1 MKKKNKLFALL
12 LLPVIGMTV
21 ISGCSS
27 AEKTSTGNE
36 VVVNNNGNDY
46 YLDAG
51 IIVNLGKNG
60 ELSAVGCEA
69 TEDNNNVQY
78 VDNIAPEKLSK
89 YKSVYINNA
98 IYCVKE
104 SNLYKYTFTD
114 NKNILKK
121 EEITINSDAF
131 ADEYGSKLIYDLKT
145 DGQYLYFIIKPSMD
159 YMSAVS
165 KDSLYKIGK
174 MSFDGKEV
182 DWYDVVASSY
192 TIDDGYIYYF
202 NNGYTSDGDSYSFN
216 FENSGLYKMKLDGSG
231 KELMYND
238 FETESDTKNQLY
250 FYNLNDMKVYG
261 DYLYFANYSSQGE
274 NKVCR
279 IKKDG
284 SNLETV
290 SKNSAYSLS
299 LDTENNKL
307 YYIGRSDNTGLAKRK
322 CYEISL
328 DTFNETELFETGI
341 NEPAIY
347 YFNNYLY
354 LNYSGGLA
362 GGLIYGDGR
371 PKGNFAGLRYDI
383 ANKKVEQLV
392 ERYNKQELED
402 GIFTTIKYDGPYLEW
417 KSE

>member
-1 MKKKNKLFALL
+1 MKKKNILFALL

-27 AEKTSTGNE
+27 SEKTSTGNE

-202 NNGYTSDGDSYSFN
+202 NNGYTSDGDSYSFY

-279 IKKDG
+279 IKRDG
-284 SNLETV
+284 SDFETV

-299 LDTENNKL
+299 FDTENNKL
-307 YYIGRSDNTGLAKRK
+307 YYVGRSDTTGLAKRK

-328 DTFNETELFETGI
+328 DTFDETELFEISI
-341 NEPAIY
+341 NEPDVY
-347 YFNNYLY
+347 YYNNYLY
-354 LNYSGGLA
+354 LNYADTALA
-362 GGLIYGDGR
+362 ADISSVMIGE
-371 PKGNFAGLRYDI
+371 RYDTV
-383 ANKKVEQLV
+383 NQKLELLYGH
-392 ERYNKQELED
+392 YNKQELED

>member
-27 AEKTSTGNE
+27 SEKTSTGNE

-145 DGQYLYFIIKPSMD
+145 DGQYIYFIIKPSMD

-202 NNGYTSDGDSYSFN
+202 NNGYTPDGGSYSFN

-238 FETESDTKNQLY
+238 FEPESDTKNQLY
-250 FYNLNDMKVYG
+250 FYDLKDMKVYG
-261 DYLYFANYSSQGE
+261 DYLYFANYSSKGE

-284 SNLETV
+284 SDFETV

-299 LDTENNKL
+299 FDTENNKL
-307 YYIGRSDNTGLAKRK
+307 YYIGRGDNTGLAKRK
-322 CYEISL
+322 CYEILL
-328 DTFNETELFETGI
+328 DTFDETELFEIGI
-341 NEPAIY
+341 NEPDVY
-347 YFNNYLY
+347 YYNNYLY
-354 LNYSGGLA
+354 LNYADTALA
-362 GGLIYGDGR
+362 ADISSVSSVMIGE
-371 PKGNFAGLRYDI
+371 RYDTV
-383 ANKKVEQLV
+383 NKKLELLYGH
-392 ERYNKQELED
+392 YNKQEIKD

>member
-192 TIDDGYIYYF
+192 TIDDVYIYYF
-202 NNGYTSDGDSYSFN
+202 NNGYTPDGGSYSFN

-238 FETESDTKNQLY
+238 FEPESDTKNQLY
-250 FYNLNDMKVYG
+250 FYDLKDMKVYG
-261 DYLYFANYSSQGE
+261 DYLYFANYSSKGE

-284 SNLETV
+284 SDFETV

-299 LDTENNKL
+299 FDTENNKL
-307 YYIGRSDNTGLAKRK
+307 YYIGRGDNTGLAKRK
-322 CYEISL
+322 CYEILL
-328 DTFNETELFETGI
+328 DTFDETELFEIGI
-341 NEPAIY
+341 NEPDVY
-347 YFNNYLY
+347 YYNNYLY
-354 LNYSGGLA
+354 LNYADTALA
-362 GGLIYGDGR
+362 ADISSVSSVMIGE
-371 PKGNFAGLRYDI
+371 RYDTV
-383 ANKKVEQLV
+383 NKKLELLYGH
-392 ERYNKQELED
+392 YNKQEIKD

>member
-202 NNGYTSDGDSYSFN
+202 NNGYTPDGGSYSFN

-238 FETESDTKNQLY
+238 FELESDTKNQLY
-250 FYNLNDMKVYG
+250 FYDLKDMKVYG
-261 DYLYFANYSSQGE
+261 DYLYFANYSSKGE

-284 SNLETV
+284 SDFETV

-299 LDTENNKL
+299 FDTENNKL
-307 YYIGRSDNTGLAKRK
+307 YYIGRGDNTGLAKRK
-322 CYEISL
+322 CYEILL
-328 DTFNETELFETGI
+328 DTFDETELFEIGI
-341 NEPAIY
+341 NEPDVY
-347 YFNNYLY
+347 YYNNYLY
-354 LNYSGGLA
+354 LNYADTALA
-362 GGLIYGDGR
+362 ADISSVSSVMIGE
-371 PKGNFAGLRYDI
+371 RYDTV
-383 ANKKVEQLV
+383 NKKLELLYGH
-392 ERYNKQELED
+392 YNKQ
-402 GIFTTIKYDGPYLEW
+402 
-417 KSE
+417 

>member
-27 AEKTSTGNE
+27 SEKTSTGNE

-250 FYNLNDMKVYG
+250 FYDLKDMKVYG
-261 DYLYFANYSSQGE
+261 DYLYFANYSSKGE

-284 SNLETV
+284 SDFETV

-299 LDTENNKL
+299 FDTENNKL
-307 YYIGRSDNTGLAKRK
+307 YYIGRGDNTGLAKRK
-322 CYEISL
+322 CYEILL
-328 DTFNETELFETGI
+328 DTFDETELFEIGI
-341 NEPAIY
+341 NEPDVY
-347 YFNNYLY
+347 YYNNYLY
-354 LNYSGGLA
+354 LNYADTALA
-362 GGLIYGDGR
+362 ADISSVSSVMIGE
-371 PKGNFAGLRYDI
+371 RYDTV
-383 ANKKVEQLV
+383 NKKLELLYGH
-392 ERYNKQELED
+392 YNKQEIKD

>member
-279 IKKDG
+279 IKRDG
-284 SNLETV
+284 SDFETV

-299 LDTENNKL
+299 FDTENNKL
-307 YYIGRSDNTGLAKRK
+307 YYVGRSDTTGLAKRK

-328 DTFNETELFETGI
+328 DTFDETELFEISI
-341 NEPAIY
+341 NEPDVY
-347 YFNNYLY
+347 YYNNYLY
-354 LNYSGGLA
+354 LNYADTALA
-362 GGLIYGDGR
+362 ADISSVMIGE
-371 PKGNFAGLRYDI
+371 RYDTV
-383 ANKKVEQLV
+383 NQKLELLYGH
-392 ERYNKQELED
+392 YNKQELED

>member
-145 DGQYLYFIIKPSMD
+145 DGQYLYFIIKPSTD

-202 NNGYTSDGDSYSFN
+202 NNGYTPDGGSYSFN

-238 FETESDTKNQLY
+238 FEPESDTKNQLY
-250 FYNLNDMKVYG
+250 FYDLKDMKVYG
-261 DYLYFANYSSQGE
+261 DYLYFANYSSKGE

-284 SNLETV
+284 SDFETV

-299 LDTENNKL
+299 FDTENNKL
-307 YYIGRSDNTGLAKRK
+307 YYIGRGDNTGLAKRK
-322 CYEISL
+322 CYEILL
-328 DTFNETELFETGI
+328 DTFDETELFEIGI
-341 NEPAIY
+341 NEPDVY
-347 YFNNYLY
+347 YYNNYLY
-354 LNYSGGLA
+354 LNYADTALA
-362 GGLIYGDGR
+362 ADISSVSSVMIGE
-371 PKGNFAGLRYDI
+371 RYDTV
-383 ANKKVEQLV
+383 NKKLELLYGH
-392 ERYNKQELED
+392 YNKQEIKD

>member
-216 FENSGLYKMKLDGSG
+216 FENSSLYKMKLDGSG

-279 IKKDG
+279 IKRDG
-284 SNLETV
+284 SDFETV

-299 LDTENNKL
+299 FDTENNKL
-307 YYIGRSDNTGLAKRK
+307 YYVGRSDTTGLAKRK

-328 DTFNETELFETGI
+328 DTFDETELFEISI
-341 NEPAIY
+341 NEPDVY
-347 YFNNYLY
+347 YYNNYLY
-354 LNYSGGLA
+354 LNYADTALA
-362 GGLIYGDGR
+362 ADISSVMIGE
-371 PKGNFAGLRYDI
+371 RYDTV
-383 ANKKVEQLV
+383 NQKLELLYGH
-392 ERYNKQELED
+392 YNKQELED

>member
-216 FENSGLYKMKLDGSG
+216 FENSGLYKMKLDGSD

-279 IKKDG
+279 IKRDG
-284 SNLETV
+284 SDFETV

-299 LDTENNKL
+299 FDTENNKL
-307 YYIGRSDNTGLAKRK
+307 YYVGRSDTTGLAKRK

-328 DTFNETELFETGI
+328 DTFDETELFEISI
-341 NEPAIY
+341 NEPDVY
-347 YFNNYLY
+347 YYNNYLY
-354 LNYSGGLA
+354 LNYADTALA
-362 GGLIYGDGR
+362 ADISSVMIGE
-371 PKGNFAGLRYDI
+371 RYDTV
-383 ANKKVEQLV
+383 NQKLELLYGH
-392 ERYNKQELED
+392 YNKQELED

>member
-202 NNGYTSDGDSYSFN
+202 NNGYTPDGGSYSFN

-238 FETESDTKNQLY
+238 FEPESDTKNQLY
-250 FYNLNDMKVYG
+250 FYDLKDMKVYG
-261 DYLYFANYSSQGE
+261 DYLYFANYSSKGE

-284 SNLETV
+284 SDFETV

-299 LDTENNKL
+299 FDTENNKL
-307 YYIGRSDNTGLAKRK
+307 YYIGRGDNTGLAKRK
-322 CYEISL
+322 YYEILL
-328 DTFNETELFETGI
+328 DTFDETELFEIGI
-341 NEPAIY
+341 NEPDVY
-347 YFNNYLY
+347 YYNNYLY
-354 LNYSGGLA
+354 LNYADTALA
-362 GGLIYGDGR
+362 ADISSVSSVMIGE
-371 PKGNFAGLRYDI
+371 RYDTV
-383 ANKKVEQLV
+383 NKKLELLYGH
-392 ERYNKQELED
+392 YNKQEIKD

>member
-1 MKKKNKLFALL
+1 MKKKNKFSTLL

-27 AEKTSTGNE
+27 VDKASTGNE

-51 IIVNLGKNG
+51 IIVNLGKDG

-69 TEDNNNVQY
+69 TEDNDNVQY
-78 VDNIAPEKLSK
+78 VDDIVPEKLSK
-89 YKSVYINNA
+89 NKSVYINNA

-279 IKKDG
+279 IKRDG
-284 SNLETV
+284 SDFETV

-299 LDTENNKL
+299 FDTENNKL
-307 YYIGRSDNTGLAKRK
+307 YYVGRSDTTSLAKRK

-328 DTFNETELFETGI
+328 DTFDETELFEISI
-341 NEPAIY
+341 NEPDVY
-347 YFNNYLY
+347 YYNNYLY
-354 LNYSGGLA
+354 LNYADTALA
-362 GGLIYGDGR
+362 ADISSVMIGE
-371 PKGNFAGLRYDI
+371 RYDTV
-383 ANKKVEQLV
+383 NQKLELLYGH
-392 ERYNKQELED
+392 YNKQELED

>member
-202 NNGYTSDGDSYSFN
+202 NNGYTPDGGSYSFN

-238 FETESDTKNQLY
+238 FEPESDTKNQLY
-250 FYNLNDMKVYG
+250 FYDLKDMKVYG
-261 DYLYFANYSSQGE
+261 DYLYFANYSSKGE

-284 SNLETV
+284 SDFETV

-299 LDTENNKL
+299 FDTENNKL
-307 YYIGRSDNTGLAKRK
+307 YYIGRGDNTGLAKRK
-322 CYEISL
+322 CYEILL
-328 DTFNETELFETGI
+328 DTFDETELFEIGI
-341 NEPAIY
+341 NEPDVY
-347 YFNNYLY
+347 YYNNYLY
-354 LNYSGGLA
+354 LNYADTALA
-362 GGLIYGDGR
+362 
-371 PKGNFAGLRYDI
+371 ADI
-383 ANKKVEQLV
+383 SSVSSVMIGERHDTVNKKLELLYGH
-392 ERYNKQELED
+392 YNKQEIKD

>member
-27 AEKTSTGNE
+27 AEKTSIGNE

-60 ELSAVGCEA
+60 ELSAVGCEV

-279 IKKDG
+279 IKRDG
-284 SNLETV
+284 SDFETV

-299 LDTENNKL
+299 FDTENNKL
-307 YYIGRSDNTGLAKRK
+307 YYVGRSDTTGLAKRK

-328 DTFNETELFETGI
+328 DTFDETELFEISI
-341 NEPAIY
+341 NEPDVY
-347 YFNNYLY
+347 YYNNYLY
-354 LNYSGGLA
+354 LNYADTALA
-362 GGLIYGDGR
+362 ADISSVMIGE
-371 PKGNFAGLRYDI
+371 RYDTV
-383 ANKKVEQLV
+383 NQKLELLYGH
-392 ERYNKQELED
+392 YNKQELED

>member
-202 NNGYTSDGDSYSFN
+202 NNGYTPDGSSYSFN

-238 FETESDTKNQLY
+238 FEPESDTKNQLY
-250 FYNLNDMKVYG
+250 FYDLKDMKVYG
-261 DYLYFANYSSQGE
+261 DYLYFANYSSKGE

-284 SNLETV
+284 SDFETV

-299 LDTENNKL
+299 FDTENNKL
-307 YYIGRSDNTGLAKRK
+307 YYIGRGDNTGLAKRK
-322 CYEISL
+322 CYEILL
-328 DTFNETELFETGI
+328 DTFDETELFEIGI
-341 NEPAIY
+341 NEPDVY
-347 YFNNYLY
+347 YYNNYLY
-354 LNYSGGLA
+354 LNYADTALA
-362 GGLIYGDGR
+362 ADISSVSSVMIGE
-371 PKGNFAGLRYDI
+371 RYDTV
-383 ANKKVEQLV
+383 NKKLELLYGH
-392 ERYNKQELED
+392 YNKQEIKD

>member
-202 NNGYTSDGDSYSFN
+202 NNGYTPDGGSYSFN
-216 FENSGLYKMKLDGSG
+216 FENSGLYKMKIDGSG

-238 FETESDTKNQLY
+238 FELESDTKNQLY
-250 FYNLNDMKVYG
+250 FYDLKDMKVYG
-261 DYLYFANYSSQGE
+261 DYLYFANYSSKGE

-284 SNLETV
+284 SDFETV

-299 LDTENNKL
+299 FDTENNKL
-307 YYIGRSDNTGLAKRK
+307 YYIGRGDNTGLAKRK
-322 CYEISL
+322 CYEILL
-328 DTFNETELFETGI
+328 DTFDETELFEIGI
-341 NEPAIY
+341 NEPDVY
-347 YFNNYLY
+347 YYNNYLY
-354 LNYSGGLA
+354 LNYADTALA
-362 GGLIYGDGR
+362 ADISSVSSVMIGE
-371 PKGNFAGLRYDI
+371 RYDTV
-383 ANKKVEQLV
+383 NKKLELLYGH
-392 ERYNKQELED
+392 YNKQEIKD

>member
-192 TIDDGYIYYF
+192 TINDGYIYYF
-202 NNGYTSDGDSYSFN
+202 NNGYTPDGDSYSFN
-216 FENSGLYKMKLDGSG
+216 FEKSGLYKMKIDGSG

-250 FYNLNDMKVYG
+250 FYNLKDMKVYG

-307 YYIGRSDNTGLAKRK
+307 YYVGRSDTTGLANRK

-328 DTFNETELFETGI
+328 DTFDETELFEISI
-341 NEPAIY
+341 NEPDIY
-347 YFNNYLY
+347 YYNNYLY
-354 LNYSGGLA
+354 LNYADTVLA
-362 GGLIYGDGR
+362 ADISTVMIGE
-371 PKGNFAGLRYDI
+371 RYDTV
-383 ANKKVEQLV
+383 NKKLELLYGY
-392 ERYNKQELED
+392 YNRQEIKD
-402 GIFTTIKYDGPYLEW
+402 GIFTTIKYEGPYLEW

>member
-202 NNGYTSDGDSYSFN
+202 NNGYTFDGDSYSFN

-279 IKKDG
+279 IKRDG
-284 SNLETV
+284 SDFETV

-299 LDTENNKL
+299 FDTENNKL
-307 YYIGRSDNTGLAKRK
+307 YYVGRSDTTGLAKRK

-328 DTFNETELFETGI
+328 DTFDETELFEISI
-341 NEPAIY
+341 NEPDVY
-347 YFNNYLY
+347 YYNNYLY
-354 LNYSGGLA
+354 LNYADTALA
-362 GGLIYGDGR
+362 ADISSVMIGE
-371 PKGNFAGLRYDI
+371 RYDTV
-383 ANKKVEQLV
+383 NQKLELLYGH
-392 ERYNKQELED
+392 YNKQELED

>member
-27 AEKTSTGNE
+27 SEKTSTGNE

-202 NNGYTSDGDSYSFN
+202 NNGYTPDGGSYSFN

-238 FETESDTKNQLY
+238 FEPESDTKNQLY
-250 FYNLNDMKVYG
+250 FYDLKDMKVYG
-261 DYLYFANYSSQGE
+261 DYLYFVNYSSKGE

-284 SNLETV
+284 SDFETV

-299 LDTENNKL
+299 FDTENNKL
-307 YYIGRSDNTGLAKRK
+307 YYIGRGDNTGLAKRK
-322 CYEISL
+322 CYEILL
-328 DTFNETELFETGI
+328 DTFDETELFEIGI
-341 NEPAIY
+341 NEPDVY
-347 YFNNYLY
+347 YYNNYLY
-354 LNYSGGLA
+354 LNYADTALA
-362 GGLIYGDGR
+362 ADISSVSSVMIGE
-371 PKGNFAGLRYDI
+371 RYDTV
-383 ANKKVEQLV
+383 NKKLELLYGH
-392 ERYNKQELED
+392 YNKQEIKD

>member
-69 TEDNNNVQY
+69 TEDNNNAQY

-202 NNGYTSDGDSYSFN
+202 NNGYTPDGGSYSFN

-238 FETESDTKNQLY
+238 FEPESDTKNQLY
-250 FYNLNDMKVYG
+250 FYDLKDMKVYG
-261 DYLYFANYSSQGE
+261 DYLYFANYSSKGE

-284 SNLETV
+284 SDFETV

-299 LDTENNKL
+299 FDTENNKL
-307 YYIGRSDNTGLAKRK
+307 YYIGRGDNTGLAKRK
-322 CYEISL
+322 CYEILL
-328 DTFNETELFETGI
+328 DTFDETELFEIGI
-341 NEPAIY
+341 NEPDVY
-347 YFNNYLY
+347 YYNNYLY
-354 LNYSGGLA
+354 LNYADTALA
-362 GGLIYGDGR
+362 ADISSVSSVMIGE
-371 PKGNFAGLRYDI
+371 RYDTV
-383 ANKKVEQLV
+383 NKKLELLYGH
-392 ERYNKQELED
+392 YNKQEIKD

>member
-192 TIDDGYIYYF
+192 TIDDGY
-202 NNGYTSDGDSYSFN
+202 TSDGDSYSFN

-279 IKKDG
+279 IKRDG
-284 SNLETV
+284 SDFETV

-299 LDTENNKL
+299 FDTENNKL
-307 YYIGRSDNTGLAKRK
+307 YYVGRSDTTGLAKRK

-328 DTFNETELFETGI
+328 DTFDETELFEISI
-341 NEPAIY
+341 NEPDVY
-347 YFNNYLY
+347 YYNNYLY
-354 LNYSGGLA
+354 LNYADTALA
-362 GGLIYGDGR
+362 ADISSVMIGE
-371 PKGNFAGLRYDI
+371 RYDTV
-383 ANKKVEQLV
+383 NQKLELLYGH
-392 ERYNKQELED
+392 YNKQELED

>member
-202 NNGYTSDGDSYSFN
+202 NNGYTPDGGSYSFN

-238 FETESDTKNQLY
+238 FEPESDTKNQLF
-250 FYNLNDMKVYG
+250 FYDLKDMKVYG
-261 DYLYFANYSSQGE
+261 DYLYFANYSSKGE

-284 SNLETV
+284 SDFETV

-299 LDTENNKL
+299 FDTENNKL
-307 YYIGRSDNTGLAKRK
+307 YYIGRGDNTGLAKRK
-322 CYEISL
+322 CYEILL
-328 DTFNETELFETGI
+328 DTFDETELFEIGI
-341 NEPAIY
+341 NEPDVY
-347 YFNNYLY
+347 YYNNYLY
-354 LNYSGGLA
+354 LNYADTALA
-362 GGLIYGDGR
+362 ADISSVSSVMIGE
-371 PKGNFAGLRYDI
+371 RYDTV
-383 ANKKVEQLV
+383 NKKLELLYGH
-392 ERYNKQELED
+392 YNKQEIKD

>member
-238 FETESDTKNQLY
+238 FETESDTKNELY

-279 IKKDG
+279 IKRDG
-284 SNLETV
+284 SDFETV

-299 LDTENNKL
+299 FDTENNKL
-307 YYIGRSDNTGLAKRK
+307 YYVGRSDTTGLAKRK

-328 DTFNETELFETGI
+328 DTFDETELFEISI
-341 NEPAIY
+341 NEPDVY
-347 YFNNYLY
+347 YYNNYLY
-354 LNYSGGLA
+354 LNYADTALA
-362 GGLIYGDGR
+362 ADISSVMIGE
-371 PKGNFAGLRYDI
+371 RYDTV
-383 ANKKVEQLV
+383 NQKLELLYGH
-392 ERYNKQELED
+392 YNKQELED

>member
-202 NNGYTSDGDSYSFN
+202 NNGYTPDGGSYSFN

-238 FETESDTKNQLY
+238 FEPESDTKNQLY
-250 FYNLNDMKVYG
+250 FYDLKDMKVYG
-261 DYLYFANYSSQGE
+261 DYLYFANYSSKGE

-284 SNLETV
+284 SDFETV

-299 LDTENNKL
+299 FDTENNKL
-307 YYIGRSDNTGLAKRK
+307 YYIGRGDNTGLAKRK
-322 CYEISL
+322 CYEILL
-328 DTFNETELFETGI
+328 DTFDETELFEIGI
-341 NEPAIY
+341 NEPDVY
-347 YFNNYLY
+347 YYNNYLY
-354 LNYSGGLA
+354 LNYADTALA
-362 GGLIYGDGR
+362 ADISSVSSVMIGE
-371 PKGNFAGLRYDI
+371 RYDTV
-383 ANKKVEQLV
+383 NKKLELLYGQ
-392 ERYNKQELED
+392 YNKQEIKD

>member
-202 NNGYTSDGDSYSFN
+202 NNGYTPDGGSYSFN

-238 FETESDTKNQLY
+238 FEPESDTKNQLY
-250 FYNLNDMKVYG
+250 FYDLKDMKVYG
-261 DYLYFANYSSQGE
+261 DYLYFANYSSKGE

-284 SNLETV
+284 SDFETV

-299 LDTENNKL
+299 FDTENNKL
-307 YYIGRSDNTGLAKRK
+307 YYIGRGDNTGLAKRK
-322 CYEISL
+322 CYEILL
-328 DTFNETELFETGI
+328 DTFDETELFEIGI
-341 NEPAIY
+341 NEPDVY
-347 YFNNYLY
+347 YYNNYLY
-354 LNYSGGLA
+354 LNYADTALA
-362 GGLIYGDGR
+362 ADISSVSSVMIGE
-371 PKGNFAGLRYDI
+371 RYDTV
-383 ANKKVEQLV
+383 NKKLELLYGH
-392 ERYNKQELED
+392 YNKQEIKE

>member
-1 MKKKNKLFALL
+1 MKKKNILFALL

-202 NNGYTSDGDSYSFN
+202 NNGYTPDGGSYSFN

-238 FETESDTKNQLY
+238 FEPESDTKNQLY
-250 FYNLNDMKVYG
+250 FYDLKDMKVYG
-261 DYLYFANYSSQGE
+261 DYLYFANYSSKGE

-284 SNLETV
+284 SDFETV

-299 LDTENNKL
+299 FDTENNKL
-307 YYIGRSDNTGLAKRK
+307 YYKGRGDNTGLAKRK
-322 CYEISL
+322 CYEILL
-328 DTFNETELFETGI
+328 DTFDETELFEIGI
-341 NEPAIY
+341 NEPDVY
-347 YFNNYLY
+347 YYNNYLY
-354 LNYSGGLA
+354 LNYADTALA
-362 GGLIYGDGR
+362 ADISSVSSVMIGE
-371 PKGNFAGLRYDI
+371 RYDTV
-383 ANKKVEQLV
+383 NKKLELLYGH
-392 ERYNKQELED
+392 YNKQEIKD

>member
-27 AEKTSTGNE
+27 SEKTSTGNE

-279 IKKDG
+279 IKRNG
-284 SNLETV
+284 SDFETV

-299 LDTENNKL
+299 FDTENNKL
-307 YYIGRSDNTGLAKRK
+307 YYVGRSDTTGLAKRK

-328 DTFNETELFETGI
+328 DTFDETELFEISI
-341 NEPAIY
+341 NEPDVY
-347 YFNNYLY
+347 YYNNYLY
-354 LNYSGGLA
+354 LNYADTALA
-362 GGLIYGDGR
+362 ADISSVMIGE
-371 PKGNFAGLRYDI
+371 RYDTV
-383 ANKKVEQLV
+383 NQKLELLYGH
-392 ERYNKQELED
+392 YNKQELED

>member
-27 AEKTSTGNE
+27 SEKTSTGNE

-279 IKKDG
+279 IKRDG
-284 SNLETV
+284 SDFETV

-299 LDTENNKL
+299 FDTENNKL
-307 YYIGRSDNTGLAKRK
+307 YYVGRSDTTGLAKRK

-328 DTFNETELFETGI
+328 DTFDETELFEISI
-341 NEPAIY
+341 NEPDVY
-347 YFNNYLY
+347 YYNNYLY
-354 LNYSGGLA
+354 LNYADTALA
-362 GGLIYGDGR
+362 ADISSVMIGE
-371 PKGNFAGLRYDI
+371 RYDTV
-383 ANKKVEQLV
+383 NQKLELLYGH
-392 ERYNKQELED
+392 YNKQELED

>member
-27 AEKTSTGNE
+27 SEKTSTGNE

-202 NNGYTSDGDSYSFN
+202 NNGYTPDGGSYSFN
-216 FENSGLYKMKLDGSG
+216 FENSGLYKIKLDGSG

-238 FETESDTKNQLY
+238 FEPESDTKNQLY
-250 FYNLNDMKVYG
+250 FYDLKDMKVYG
-261 DYLYFANYSSQGE
+261 DYLYFANYSSKGE

-284 SNLETV
+284 SDFETV

-299 LDTENNKL
+299 FDTENNKL
-307 YYIGRSDNTGLAKRK
+307 YYIGRGDNTGLAKRK
-322 CYEISL
+322 CYEILL
-328 DTFNETELFETGI
+328 DTFDETELFEIGI
-341 NEPAIY
+341 NEPDVY
-347 YFNNYLY
+347 YYNNYLY
-354 LNYSGGLA
+354 LNYADTALA
-362 GGLIYGDGR
+362 ADISSVSSVMIGE
-371 PKGNFAGLRYDI
+371 RYDTV
-383 ANKKVEQLV
+383 NKKLELLYGH
-392 ERYNKQELED
+392 YNKQEIKD

>member
-27 AEKTSTGNE
+27 SEKTSTGNE

-202 NNGYTSDGDSYSFN
+202 NNGYTPDGGSYSFN

-238 FETESDTKNQLY
+238 FEPESDTKNQLY
-250 FYNLNDMKVYG
+250 FYDLKDMKVYG
-261 DYLYFANYSSQGE
+261 DYLYFANYSSKGE

-284 SNLETV
+284 SDFETV

-299 LDTENNKL
+299 FDTENNKL
-307 YYIGRSDNTGLAKRK
+307 YYIGRGDNTGLAKRK
-322 CYEISL
+322 CYEILL
-328 DTFNETELFETGI
+328 DTFDETELFEIGI
-341 NEPAIY
+341 NEPDVY
-347 YFNNYLY
+347 YYNNYL
-354 LNYSGGLA
+354 NYADTALA
-362 GGLIYGDGR
+362 ADISSVSSVMIGE
-371 PKGNFAGLRYDI
+371 RYDTV
-383 ANKKVEQLV
+383 NKKLELLYGH
-392 ERYNKQELED
+392 YNKQEIKD

>member
-145 DGQYLYFIIKPSMD
+145 DGQYLYFIIEPFMD

-279 IKKDG
+279 IKRDG
-284 SNLETV
+284 SDFETV

-299 LDTENNKL
+299 FDTENNKL
-307 YYIGRSDNTGLAKRK
+307 YYVGRSDTTGLAKRK

-328 DTFNETELFETGI
+328 DTFDETELFEISI
-341 NEPAIY
+341 NEPDVY
-347 YFNNYLY
+347 YYNNYLY
-354 LNYSGGLA
+354 LNYADTALA
-362 GGLIYGDGR
+362 ADISSVMIGE
-371 PKGNFAGLRYDI
+371 RYDTV
-383 ANKKVEQLV
+383 NQKLELLYGH
-392 ERYNKQELED
+392 YNKQELED

>member
-202 NNGYTSDGDSYSFN
+202 NNGYTPDGGSYSFN

-238 FETESDTKNQLY
+238 FEPESDTKNQLY
-250 FYNLNDMKVYG
+250 FYDLKDMKVYG
-261 DYLYFANYSSQGE
+261 DYLYFANYSSKGE

-284 SNLETV
+284 SDFETV

-299 LDTENNKL
+299 FDTENNKL
-307 YYIGRSDNTGLAKRK
+307 YYIGRGDNTGLAKRK
-322 CYEISL
+322 CYEILL
-328 DTFNETELFETGI
+328 DTFDETELFEIWI
-341 NEPAIY
+341 NEPDVY
-347 YFNNYLY
+347 YYNNYLY
-354 LNYSGGLA
+354 LNYADTALA
-362 GGLIYGDGR
+362 ADISSVSSVMIGE
-371 PKGNFAGLRYDI
+371 RYDTV
-383 ANKKVEQLV
+383 NKKLELLYGH
-392 ERYNKQELED
+392 YNKQEIKD

>member
-238 FETESDTKNQLY
+238 FEPESDTKNQLY
-250 FYNLNDMKVYG
+250 FYDLKDMKVYG
-261 DYLYFANYSSQGE
+261 DYLYFANYSSKGE

-284 SNLETV
+284 SDFETV

-299 LDTENNKL
+299 FDTENNKL
-307 YYIGRSDNTGLAKRK
+307 YYIGRGDNTGLAKRK
-322 CYEISL
+322 CYEILL
-328 DTFNETELFETGI
+328 DTFDETELFEIGI
-341 NEPAIY
+341 NEPDVY
-347 YFNNYLY
+347 YYNNYLY
-354 LNYSGGLA
+354 LNYADTALA
-362 GGLIYGDGR
+362 ADISSVSSVMIGE
-371 PKGNFAGLRYDI
+371 RYDTV
-383 ANKKVEQLV
+383 NKKLELLYGH
-392 ERYNKQELED
+392 YNKQEIKD

>member
-51 IIVNLGKNG
+51 IIVNLGNNG

-114 NKNILKK
+114 NKIILKK

-202 NNGYTSDGDSYSFN
+202 NNGYTPDGGSYSFN

-238 FETESDTKNQLY
+238 FEPESDTKNQLY
-250 FYNLNDMKVYG
+250 FYDLKDMKVYG
-261 DYLYFANYSSQGE
+261 DYLYFANYSSKGE

-284 SNLETV
+284 SDFETV

-299 LDTENNKL
+299 FDTENNKL
-307 YYIGRSDNTGLAKRK
+307 YYIGRGDNTGLAKRK
-322 CYEISL
+322 CYEILL
-328 DTFNETELFETGI
+328 DTFDETELFEIGI
-341 NEPAIY
+341 NEPDVY
-347 YFNNYLY
+347 YYNNYLY
-354 LNYSGGLA
+354 LNYADTALA
-362 GGLIYGDGR
+362 ADISSVSSVMIGE
-371 PKGNFAGLRYDI
+371 RYDTV
-383 ANKKVEQLV
+383 NKKLELLYGH
-392 ERYNKQELED
+392 YNKQEIKD

>member
-27 AEKTSTGNE
+27 SEKTSTGNE

-202 NNGYTSDGDSYSFN
+202 NNGYTPDGGSYSFN

-238 FETESDTKNQLY
+238 FEPESDTKNQLY
-250 FYNLNDMKVYG
+250 FYDLKDMKVYG
-261 DYLYFANYSSQGE
+261 DYLYFANYSSKGE

-284 SNLETV
+284 SDFETV

-299 LDTENNKL
+299 FDTENNKL
-307 YYIGRSDNTGLAKRK
+307 YYIGRGDNIGLAKRK
-322 CYEISL
+322 CYEILL
-328 DTFNETELFETGI
+328 DTFDETELFEIGI
-341 NEPAIY
+341 NEPDVY
-347 YFNNYLY
+347 YYNNYLY
-354 LNYSGGLA
+354 LNYADTALA
-362 GGLIYGDGR
+362 ADISSVSSVMIGE
-371 PKGNFAGLRYDI
+371 RYDTV
-383 ANKKVEQLV
+383 NKKLELLYGH
-392 ERYNKQELED
+392 YNKQEIKD

>member
-27 AEKTSTGNE
+27 SEKTSTGNE

-159 YMSAVS
+159 LTRPPKVRPKKSNY
-165 KDSLYKIGK
+165 G
-174 MSFDGKEV
+174 GR
-182 DWYDVVASSY
+182 
-192 TIDDGYIYYF
+192 
-202 NNGYTSDGDSYSFN
+202 
-216 FENSGLYKMKLDGSG
+216 
-231 KELMYND
+231 
-238 FETESDTKNQLY
+238 Y
-250 FYNLNDMKVYG
+250 FYVK
-261 DYLYFANYSSQGE
+261 
-274 NKVCR
+274 
-279 IKKDG
+279 I
-284 SNLETV
+284 
-290 SKNSAYSLS
+290 
-299 LDTENNKL
+299 
-307 YYIGRSDNTGLAKRK
+307 
-322 CYEISL
+322 
-328 DTFNETELFETGI
+328 
-341 NEPAIY
+341 
-347 YFNNYLY
+347 
-354 LNYSGGLA
+354 
-362 GGLIYGDGR
+362 
-371 PKGNFAGLRYDI
+371 
-383 ANKKVEQLV
+383 QL
-392 ERYNKQELED
+392 
-402 GIFTTIKYDGPYLEW
+402 
-417 KSE
+417 

>member
-121 EEITINSDAF
+121 EEITINSDDF

-202 NNGYTSDGDSYSFN
+202 NNGYTPDGGSYSFN

-238 FETESDTKNQLY
+238 FEPESDTKNQLY
-250 FYNLNDMKVYG
+250 FYDLKDMKVYG
-261 DYLYFANYSSQGE
+261 DYLYFANYSSKGE

-284 SNLETV
+284 SDFETV

-299 LDTENNKL
+299 FDTENNKL
-307 YYIGRSDNTGLAKRK
+307 YYIGRGDNTGLAKRK
-322 CYEISL
+322 CYEILL
-328 DTFNETELFETGI
+328 DTFDETELFEIGI
-341 NEPAIY
+341 NEPDVY
-347 YFNNYLY
+347 YYNNYLY
-354 LNYSGGLA
+354 LNYADTALA
-362 GGLIYGDGR
+362 ADISSVSSVMIGE
-371 PKGNFAGLRYDI
+371 RYDTV
-383 ANKKVEQLV
+383 NKKLELLYGH
-392 ERYNKQELED
+392 YNKQEIKD

>member
-27 AEKTSTGNE
+27 SEKTSTGNE

-202 NNGYTSDGDSYSFN
+202 NNGYTPDGGSYSFN

-231 KELMYND
+231 KEFMYND
-238 FETESDTKNQLY
+238 FEPESDTKNQLY
-250 FYNLNDMKVYG
+250 FYDLKDMKVYG
-261 DYLYFANYSSQGE
+261 DYLYFANYSSKGE

-284 SNLETV
+284 SDFETV

-299 LDTENNKL
+299 FDTENNKL
-307 YYIGRSDNTGLAKRK
+307 YYIGRGDNTGLAKRK
-322 CYEISL
+322 CYEILL
-328 DTFNETELFETGI
+328 DTFDETELFEIGI
-341 NEPAIY
+341 NEPDVY
-347 YFNNYLY
+347 YYNNYLY
-354 LNYSGGLA
+354 LNYADTALA
-362 GGLIYGDGR
+362 ADISSVSSVMIGE
-371 PKGNFAGLRYDI
+371 RYDTV
-383 ANKKVEQLV
+383 NKKLELLYGH
-392 ERYNKQELED
+392 YNKQEIKD

>member
-51 IIVNLGKNG
+51 IIVNLGING

-279 IKKDG
+279 IKRDG
-284 SNLETV
+284 SDFETV

-299 LDTENNKL
+299 FDTENNKL
-307 YYIGRSDNTGLAKRK
+307 YYVGRSDTTGLAKRK

-328 DTFNETELFETGI
+328 DTFDETELFEISI
-341 NEPAIY
+341 NEPDVY
-347 YFNNYLY
+347 YYNNYLY
-354 LNYSGGLA
+354 LNYADTALA
-362 GGLIYGDGR
+362 ADISSVMIGE
-371 PKGNFAGLRYDI
+371 RYDTV
-383 ANKKVEQLV
+383 NQKLELLYGH
-392 ERYNKQELED
+392 YNKQELED